1 MSSLLSPFQ
10 HGHKHAYFS
19 ATITLHELVNIPLLQ
34 GEFALAWK
42 VQHAASS
49 AGRKGHLANQL
60 LTEHDDR
67 PKLSINTSNESLGAR
82 HSDSPRVVQSPE
94 SVSSDGVRT
103 ADGSASASPAP
114 GSPVQTAI
122 RDLGMTP
129 RTASSSAAPTSPAT
143 PANRSAESLVDAAH
157 GAPRSPQEPTWPRL
171 RQLRECNEARRVRHR
186 AGSLSNRSAHS
197 APPSEPRG
205 QTAFVRVQDHKAKLD
220 RKLDVVVRVPIGK
233 RVAPTD
239 ERDADG
245 TRSPRVDSPTA
256 GLLGEAQVAIKVL
269 QQVRTITGIRSQAS
283 EEQST
288 LGTVHFNLAEYA
300 PESPALPT
308 SSASSAH
315 SGASTSGTRTETRQ
329 YLLEECMANVLL
341 RVTVEMRFL
350 GATPV
355 LYRVPPI
362 RDGIVDLA
370 SLMAPGA
377 GDVAGLSEDAGRA
390 DAALRDE
397 RDDALGDSPGLEWHY
412 KLPSSQL
419 FRSTAVPR
427 EHLLASDREA
437 LCPMKSC
444 LGLMTGDASG
454 PRMAFCDTNTDQL
467 IDELFEGHFGP
478 TADDRLPP
486 STPLTEDSQKQ
497 RANVAR
503 KHWDKIVRNLGHFA
517 QQADPTRPLRQASG
531 RHEGSDSP
539 LHPHSPNL
547 AEIVDRLRH
556 NLPLAHD
563 FVRAN

>member
-34 GEFALAWK
+34 GEFALSWK
-42 VQHAASS
+42 VQHAVSS
-49 AGRKGHLANQL
+49 SGRKGHLANQL
-60 LTEHDDR
+60 HAEQDDR
-67 PKLSINTSNESLGAR
+67 PKLSISTSNESLAAR
-82 HSDSPRVVQSPE
+82 RAESPRVVQSPE
-94 SVSSDGVRT
+94 STSSDGARA
-103 ADGSASASPAP
+103 ADGSACASPAP
-114 GSPVQTAI
+114 GSPVATAI

-129 RTASSSAAPTSPAT
+129 RTMSSTAPTSPAT
-143 PANRSAESLVDAAH
+143 PANRSAESLVEAPHD
-157 GAPRSPQEPTWPRL
+157 APRSPQEPTWHRL
-171 RQLRECNEARRVRHR
+171 RQLRECNESRRVRHR
-186 AGSLSNRSAHS
+186 TGSLSSRSALS
-197 APPSEPRG
+197 GPPSEPRG
-205 QTAFVRVQDHKAKLD
+205 QTVFARVQDRKAKLE
-220 RKLDVVVRVPIGK
+220 RKLDVVVRIPIGK
-233 RVAPTD
+233 RVVSAD
-239 ERDADG
+239 ERDTDG
-245 TRSPRVDSPTA
+245 TRSPRIDSPTA

-269 QQVRTITGIRSQAS
+269 QQVRTISGIRSQAS

-308 SSASSAH
+308 SSGSSAY
-315 SGASTSGTRTETRQ
+315 SGMSTSGTRTETRQ
-329 YLLEECMANVLL
+329 YLLDECMANVLL

-370 SLMAPGA
+370 SIMAPGA

-390 DAALRDE
+390 DAALRSE
-397 RDDALGDSPGLEWHY
+397 RDDPLGESPGLEWHY
-412 KLPSSQL
+412 KLPTSQL
-419 FRSTAVPR
+419 FRATAVPR
-427 EHLLASDREA
+427 EHLQASDREA

-478 TADDRLPP
+478 AADNRLPP
-486 STPLTEDSQKQ
+486 SPPLTEDSQKQ
-497 RANVAR
+497 RSNVAR
-503 KHWDKIVRNLGHFA
+503 KRWDKIVHNLGHLA

-531 RHEGSDSP
+531 RHDGSDSP
-539 LHPHSPNL
+539 LHPHSPHL
-547 AEIVDRLRH
+547 ADIVDRLRH
-556 NLPLAHD
+556 NLPMAHD
-563 FVRAN
+563 FVRTS